1 MSFSFSWHK
10 RRPQGPLKC
19 FLKKKCRFNANLW
32 PKVIRSGLSSRK
44 RKKKREKR
52 FNYSNNETFSSP
64 SQTLKLF
71 CQTKKYERF
80 SETINFRWNV
90 ASKKVGEIIFSF
102 FFGGKKTTKDDDVK
116 KKLLVTSNAEKFLFW
131 LFKKFWFC
139 YYRTVK
145 TPQKYQKT

>member
-10 RRPQGPLKC
+10 RRPHGPLKC

-116 KKLLVTSNAEKFLFW
+116 KNVGNIKCRELFVLAFRKILVLLLPYSKNAAK
-131 LFKKFWFC
+131 
-139 YYRTVK
+139 
-145 TPQKYQKT
+145 KYQKT